1 MALRRD
7 ADPGARFVTDGIEGR
22 CIVAL
27 ADLGDYEALVR
38 VLNEH
43 EVRSVYHLG
52 AQTIV
57 GTALRSPL
65 STFDAN
71 IRGTYALLE
80 ACRSLGDGAVERIVV
95 ASTDKAYGAHD
106 ELPYREDF
114 ALRASYPYD
123 VSKACADLIARS
135 YAATYDTAG
144 RGHAL
149 RQRLRPGRRQ
159 LVAAR
164 ARHGARARPRRA
176 ARDPL
181 GRHARARLP
190 LRRRCRR
197 CIPGDRRIPG
207 PGGAARP
214 SLERGLGEGRVR
226 ARARAQADR
235 GVGSRSSSRTSA
247 APASRTRRSTASSST
262 RPLSAASL
270 AGSRACRSTTASAG
284 PGSGTWRGSAERT
297 GGIYS
302 FIALDGVT
310 RGQAMWSIIIAF
322 VVLYILFGER
332 GSREFFS
339 GTR

>member
-1 MALRRD
+1 VALRRD

-114 ALRASYPYD
+114 PLLASYPYD

-135 YAATYDTAG
+135 YAATYDLPVAVTRFANVYG
-144 RGHAL
+144 PGDVNWS
-149 RQRLRPGRRQ
+149 RLVPDT
-159 LVAAR
+159 AR
-164 ARHGARARPRRA
+164 ALVRGERPVVRSDGTPE
-176 ARDPL
+176 RDYL
-181 GRHARARLP
+181 YVDDAVDAYLA
-190 LRRRCRR
+190 
-197 CIPGDRRIPG
+197 I
-207 PGGAARP
+207 
-214 SLERGLGEGRVR
+214 
-226 ARARAQADR
+226 
-235 GVGSRSSSRTSA
+235 
-247 APASRTRRSTASSST
+247 
-262 RPLSAASL
+262 AASL
-270 AGSRACRSTTASAG
+270 DRAELRGRAWNAGWGRGVSVLEIARRLIAASGREVEPDVRGAGVPHAEIDRQFLDSSAIRSELGWEPRVPLDDGLKRAWEWYLGRLG
-284 PGSGTWRGSAERT
+284 
-297 GGIYS
+297 
-302 FIALDGVT
+302 
-310 RGQAMWSIIIAF
+310 
-322 VVLYILFGER
+322 
-332 GSREFFS
+332 
-339 GTR
+339 